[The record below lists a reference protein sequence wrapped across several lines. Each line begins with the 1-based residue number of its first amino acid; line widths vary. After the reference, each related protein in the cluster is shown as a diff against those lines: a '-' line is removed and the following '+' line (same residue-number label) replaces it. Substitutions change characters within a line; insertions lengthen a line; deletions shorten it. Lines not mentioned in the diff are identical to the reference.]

1 MDNCI
6 FCKIASHQIPGK
18 ILYEDDVC
26 MAFLDLSQTT
36 NGHTL
41 VIPKND
47 FNVSLKFWQCTFS
60 LAGYIIRTWNQSKE

>member
-26 MAFLDLSQTT
+26 MAFLEVKQQMD
-36 NGHTL
+36 
-41 VIPKND
+41 IPWLFLKNTISM
-47 FNVSLKFWQCTFS
+47 F
-60 LAGYIIRTWNQSKE
+60 